1 MSVNQLVLVIGG
13 TRGTGL
19 LIVHYLQRQGVP
31 VRVLARNPQS
41 ARARLGP
48 TFELITGDITQ
59 QDTIPRA
66 LEGATHVVFTAGCR
80 SGRPTT
86 ETHIRETEYQ
96 GVVNTLTAAQRVGFR
111 SRFLYMTA
119 SGVTSHSWATVLL
132 NLYKG
137 NTLVWR
143 ERAEHEIRGSG
154 LEYSIIRAG
163 ILLDRP
169 GNQHALLVT
178 QRPLPLAIRYRIAR
192 ADVAAVFVAALD
204 HPRAVRATF
213 EVVWGDG
220 PPRDSL
226 PRLLD
231 QLKPDAPEADGAH
244 FGSPSKEVP

>member
-1 MSVNQLVLVIGG
+1 MSVNQFVVVIGG

-19 LIVHYLQRQGVP
+19 LIAQRLQRQGVS
-31 VRVLARNPQS
+31 VRVLARNLER

-48 TFELITGDITQ
+48 TFQLIAGDITQ
-59 QDTIPRA
+59 PDTIPRV

-86 ETHIRETEYQ
+86 ERHIRETEYG
-96 GVVNTLTAAQRVGFR
+96 GVVNTLTAAQRLGFGG
-111 SRFLYMTA
+111 RFLYMTA
-119 SGVTSHSWATVLL
+119 SGVTSRSWTTVLL

-154 LEYSIIRAG
+154 LEYTIIRAG
-163 ILLDRP
+163 VLLNHR
-169 GNQHALLVT
+169 GGRRALVVT
-178 QRPLPLAIRYRIAR
+178 QHPLPLSIRYRIGR
-192 ADVAAVFVAALD
+192 ADVADVFVTALG

-220 PPRDSL
+220 PPREAL
-226 PRLLD
+226 PELLD
-231 QLKPDAPEADGAH
+231 QLQPDERPDS
-244 FGSPSKEVP
+244 FSPVA

>member
-1 MSVNQLVLVIGG
+1 M
-13 TRGTGL
+13 
-19 LIVHYLQRQGVP
+19 
-31 VRVLARNPQS
+31 
-41 ARARLGP
+41 
-48 TFELITGDITQ
+48 
-59 QDTIPRA
+59 
-66 LEGATHVVFTAGCR
+66 EGATHVVFTAGCR

-143 ERAEHEIRGSG
+143 ERAGHEMRGSG
-154 LEYSIIRAG
+154 LEYGIIRAG

-213 EVVWGDG
+213 EVAWGDG

-226 PRLLD
+226 PLLLD

>member
-1 MSVNQLVLVIGG
+1 M
-13 TRGTGL
+13 
-19 LIVHYLQRQGVP
+19 
-31 VRVLARNPQS
+31 
-41 ARARLGP
+41 
-48 TFELITGDITQ
+48 TGDITQ

-213 EVVWGDG
+213 EVVWGNG

-226 PRLLD
+226 PLLLD

>member
-1 MSVNQLVLVIGG
+1 M
-13 TRGTGL
+13 
-19 LIVHYLQRQGVP
+19 
-31 VRVLARNPQS
+31 
-41 ARARLGP
+41 
-48 TFELITGDITQ
+48 
-59 QDTIPRA
+59 
-66 LEGATHVVFTAGCR
+66 FTAGCR

-86 ETHIRETEYQ
+86 ETHIRETGSQ

-143 ERAEHEIRGSG
+143 ERAGHEMRGSG
-154 LEYSIIRAG
+154 LEYGIIRAG

-169 GNQHALLVT
+169 GNQHALFVT

-213 EVVWGDG
+213 EVVWGNG
-220 PPRDSL
+220 PPSDSL

-231 QLKPDAPEADGAH
+231 QLKPDVPEADGAH